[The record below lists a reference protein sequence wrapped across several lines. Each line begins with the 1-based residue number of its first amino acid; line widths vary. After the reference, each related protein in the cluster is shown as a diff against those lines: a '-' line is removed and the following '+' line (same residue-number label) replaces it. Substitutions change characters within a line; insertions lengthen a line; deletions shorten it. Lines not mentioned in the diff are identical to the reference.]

1 MLSSIAG
8 SCAPFPLAA
17 FLARWRIPFPRDAI
31 LPRRRGTLP
40 TAVTFVHTAC
50 VPTASSTGTRS
61 TGTLLLLSGVR
72 PQPTTATLTG
82 SSMVNHVCLQSTQ
95 RRWRVTRSVWLPLV
109 AIALIS
115 PLLHRGHSIGIIQ
128 KYTAIMAQ

>member
-1 MLSSIAG
+1 M
-8 SCAPFPLAA
+8 
-17 FLARWRIPFPRDAI
+17 
-31 LPRRRGTLP
+31 
-40 TAVTFVHTAC
+40 
-50 VPTASSTGTRS
+50 
-61 TGTLLLLSGVR
+61 LLSGVR